1 MINFLNKILNF
12 SKKNY
17 KDNFAF
23 KEIEKKT
30 KVNKIFNAINEFSD
44 QSEIRYVGGC
54 IRKILQN
61 EIVDDIDLSTNL
73 TPKDV
78 CKALNKK
85 NIKFYETGIEHGTI
99 TALIDKTS
107 FEITSLRKDV
117 STDGRHAK
125 VAFTNDWLE
134 DASRRDFTI
143 NSIYADMNGNFF
155 DPFNGKMDLENG
167 NVKFIG
173 NPDKRLKEDYLRIL
187 RYIRFY
193 LNYSKT
199 EHDQATKKSIR
210 QNISGVSLI
219 SRERLL
225 QELKKLILSKNFI
238 KIEKDEFLK
247 EILLLIFPQLKNL
260 NKINNLNEFS
270 KKIFCN
276 KDFVFL
282 ISFMIIDGTDNT
294 DYFLYKYNLSNEE
307 KEKINFLKNMS
318 SKDEEK
324 NFYSEKNLWKIFYK
338 YNKNYLI
345 DLIDFKI
352 FKSSKVDKRLL
363 NLKNFFLDKS
373 KPLFPIK
380 AKDLMNK
387 YNYKEGVELGKKLKE
402 LENFW
407 LNNNFNLSK
416 EDIDKL
422 VKN

>member
-193 LNYSKT
+193 INYSKT

>member
-193 LNYSKT
+193 INYSKT

-352 FKSSKVDKRLL
+352 FKSSKVDKKLL